1 MPRTSARKELLENI
15 RETAITIL
23 QRRNEDIRA
32 MLSDSSSEDSSEDLP
47 ESWADATSESS
58 LSFMSISMMSVSLAS
73 DSSMAIDSDSEDS
86 TSSIDEILAPYA
98 RMLNTIQALHDE
110 VEIARVIDRREG
122 KMPKISQLEL
132 LHYFAEDRVSLF
144 RKKVRVDP
152 PIFDDILDQISDH
165 AVFHNQSNNRQ
176 LPVSVQLA
184 IFLNRVGHYG
194 NSSSPEDI
202 AQWAGVSVGTVVN
215 CTNRVMASLLAQ
227 HDAFINIP
235 HVYSNDTRQARLY
248 AEFQTCRGWR
258 NGVFAAD
265 GTAVNLY
272 SKPGMYGDG
281 FYDRKSNFSLNC
293 QVGDKEDGR
302 DKSTHLHLK
311 AIIMPHNLLIV
322 DYALGQPGSVH
333 DAHAFQKTRM
343 YQDPTLIPQHHWIWA
358 DSAYPSEKWCAVPF
372 KKPHGGRLTRRQNTY
387 NRYLSKVCIL
397 CC

>member
-32 MLSDSSSEDSSEDLP
+32 MLSDSSSKDSSKDLP
-47 ESWADATSESS
+47 GDATSESS

-110 VEIARVIDRREG
+110 VEMARVIDRQEG

-184 IFLNRVGHYG
+184 IFLNCVGHYG

-202 AQWAGVSVGTVVN
+202 AQWAGVSVGMVVN
-215 CTNRVMASLLAQ
+215 CTNCVMASLLAQ

-235 HVYSNDTRQARLY
+235 HVYSNDMRQA
-248 AEFQTCRGWR
+248 
-258 NGVFAAD
+258 
-265 GTAVNLY
+265 
-272 SKPGMYGDG
+272 
-281 FYDRKSNFSLNC
+281 
-293 QVGDKEDGR
+293 
-302 DKSTHLHLK
+302 
-311 AIIMPHNLLIV
+311 
-322 DYALGQPGSVH
+322 
-333 DAHAFQKTRM
+333 
-343 YQDPTLIPQHHWIWA
+343 
-358 DSAYPSEKWCAVPF
+358 
-372 KKPHGGRLTRRQNTY
+372 
-387 NRYLSKVCIL
+387 
-397 CC
+397 